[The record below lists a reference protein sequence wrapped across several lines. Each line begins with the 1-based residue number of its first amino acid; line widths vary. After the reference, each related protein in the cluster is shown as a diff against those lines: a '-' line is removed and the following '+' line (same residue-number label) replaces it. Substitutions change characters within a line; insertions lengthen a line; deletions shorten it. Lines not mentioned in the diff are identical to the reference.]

1 MLSHGVPQKSNE
13 IEAPNIE
20 AVCDIMRIRPNMEWV
35 YFVFEKNGDKRLQM
49 VDTKAANSLQMNQ
62 TTKQDKESKL

>member
-1 MLSHGVPQKSNE
+1 MQSRKKSNE

-20 AVCDIMRIRPNMEWV
+20 AVHEIMRIRPNMEWV
-35 YFVFEKNGDKRLQM
+35 CFVFEKNGGKGFQM
-49 VDTKAANSLQMNQ
+49 VDTKAPNSLQMNQ